1 MRLEM
6 NEVNVIK
13 RFILRA
19 LMAAYPTPLPG
30 EALDAAVRTGVNP
43 RPLMSDVELA
53 KRDLE
58 ARGMI
63 VGTRDPVDD
72 SVSWALTPA
81 GVIQAKP
88 L

>member
-1 MRLEM
+1 
-6 NEVNVIK
+6 
-13 RFILRA
+13 
-19 LMAAYPTPLPG
+19 
-30 EALDAAVRTGVNP
+30 
-43 RPLMSDVELA
+43 
-53 KRDLE
+53 
-58 ARGMI
+58 MI